1 MQPVV
6 SVSPVFSSA
15 GKLTLNSARNFAPVL
30 INRKRPDIPHKADK
44 LFAFTLERK
53 TPAADFIN
61 RHHSF
66 HALIHSFRD
75 KEHMVTVLDFVHSTF
90 VLSVHIILKHISTSG
105 SMRMPSFV
113 SGIAGVAFSIIFVI
127 IFISFLFDFRYC
139 RHILS
144 TLPICRI
151 LPAAKH
157 RQNAKAPLPAKTA
170 GLKNKERN
178 EHDGESVLCIE
189 EILLPHLLYILY
201 QIFRQAQIFVG
212 FFFAGS
218 RWRQSAFN
226 AASGSRYNIRQLVS
240 GILYSA
246 SSFLP
251 PAASLYK
258 QTKPHASHCTTWPA
272 STLPPAL
279 SSLQGKSQ
287 TSVCEQPF
295 FPGAFGA
302 GNHVSGAI
310 NK

>member
-6 SVSPVFSSA
+6 SVSPAIISA
-15 GKLTLNSARNFAPVL
+15 GKFPFNPASNFKPVL
-30 INRKRPDIPHKADK
+30 INRKRPDIAHKSDK
-44 LFAFTLERK
+44 LFALTLKRK
-53 TPAADFIN
+53 APAAD
-61 RHHSF
+61 SF
-66 HALIHSFRD
+66 HGHYRFYAIIHPFRNE
-75 KEHMVTVLDFVHSTF
+75 EHMVTILDFVHSTF
-90 VLSVHIILKHISTSG
+90 VLSVHILLKHISTSG

-127 IFISFLFDFRYC
+127 IFISFLFDFQYC

-212 FFFAGS
+212 FFSLAADDDNRHSMQHPAAGTI
-218 RWRQSAFN
+218 F
-226 AASGSRYNIRQLVS
+226 VS
-240 GILYSA
+240 WYPESCI
-246 SSFLP
+246 P
-251 PAASLYK
+251 PAAFCRPPPLYTSKRSLTPAIVLLDRPVLSRPPYLLYRANLRLPFANNPSF
-258 QTKPHASHCTTWPA
+258 QAPSAPATTFHEP
-272 STLPPAL
+272 
-279 SSLQGKSQ
+279 
-287 TSVCEQPF
+287 
-295 FPGAFGA
+295 
-302 GNHVSGAI
+302 
-310 NK
+310 